1 MLDTLVH
8 IPACRR
14 HLEFRL
20 AHRAQAESHL
30 QNPMLS
36 FVPPGHFYSPLP
48 DLNEILADRER
59 MYREAEIEDGLSL
72 SLEAQLHLAEVFGRY
87 QAGFPWTEQ
96 QTSRLRYR
104 LRNDFFPPGDA
115 CSLYSMIRHFTPKR
129 IIEVGSGYSSAVM
142 LDTIELYAT
151 GKVDVCFIE
160 PFPDRLESLLRET
173 DHDRV
178 RIIRTPVQQVPDSVF
193 EPLEENDIL
202 FIDSSHVSKAGSD
215 VNRLL
220 FSVLPRLSKGTLV
233 HIHDIFYPFEYPL
246 DWFKEG
252 RCWNE
257 LYLVRAF
264 MLFNS
269 GFETIFFNSYLWSKA
284 SESVARH
291 LPPFAAG
298 AGGSLWL
305 RRL

>member
-1 MLDTLVH
+1 MLRAAVKFMLDTLVH

-129 IIEVGSGYSSAVM
+129 IIEVGPGYSSAVM

-151 GKVDVCFIE
+151 
-160 PFPDRLESLLRET
+160 
-173 DHDRV
+173 
-178 RIIRTPVQQVPDSVF
+178 
-193 EPLEENDIL
+193 L